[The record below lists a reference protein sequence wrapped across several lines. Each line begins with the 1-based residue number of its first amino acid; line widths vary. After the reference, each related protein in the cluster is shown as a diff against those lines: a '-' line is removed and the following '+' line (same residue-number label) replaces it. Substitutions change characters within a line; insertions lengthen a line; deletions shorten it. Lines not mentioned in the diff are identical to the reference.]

1 MEYRIHVPVLFQTLH
16 GQPLKQIFFPLK
28 VSLKSGH
35 QQAFP
40 KPPRTAQKIHTVR
53 VSQSVNQF
61 GLVYIYTIPVTQL
74 LKILYTYGVSSVIFF
89 HILIVF

>member
-16 GQPLKQIFFPLK
+16 DQPLKQIFFPLK